1 MFVEQNKTTMNTQ
14 NLTTID
20 TRPMSETFLEYIGDT
35 LTIQEM
41 ADKYGVNRDYLEG
54 ILKYGAARILFAYAD
69 KLDN

>member
-1 MFVEQNKTTMNTQ
+1 MNNEQKTK
-14 NLTTID
+14 ID

-69 KLDN
+69 NLDAQ

>member
-1 MFVEQNKTTMNTQ
+1 
-14 NLTTID
+14 
-20 TRPMSETFLEYIGDT
+20 MSETFLEYIGNT

>member
-1 MFVEQNKTTMNTQ
+1 MTKQHTTP
-14 NLTTID
+14 LD